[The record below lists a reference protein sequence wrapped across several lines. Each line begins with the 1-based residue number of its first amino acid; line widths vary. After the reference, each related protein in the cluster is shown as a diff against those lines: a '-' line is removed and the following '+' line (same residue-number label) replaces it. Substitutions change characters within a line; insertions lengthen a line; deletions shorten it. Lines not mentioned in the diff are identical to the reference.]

1 MNWKWLQIVALK
13 QRGCFAPQGVSFL
26 RREEGLKEAIKEL
39 SNGISNVSLPL
50 KKWLKNICFAFFTP
64 SLLICLLNSQCAPR
78 LRNLTFLSQENFFLN
93 HLTQPSDLMSGLLS
107 TQPEIWFCVSQ
118 GHFLTTFVYLLVKL
132 GLASNL
138 FLAMWKYFQIFE
150 DIRC

>member
-64 SLLICLLNSQCAPR
+64 SLLICLLHSQCAPR
-78 LRNLTFLSQENFFLN
+78 LRNLTFLSQEALN
-93 HLTQPSDLMSGLLS
+93 VNRQHPPPTLNYGSESSDPA
-107 TQPEIWFCVSQ
+107 Q
-118 GHFLTTFVYLLVKL
+118 
-132 GLASNL
+132 
-138 FLAMWKYFQIFE
+138 
-150 DIRC
+150 